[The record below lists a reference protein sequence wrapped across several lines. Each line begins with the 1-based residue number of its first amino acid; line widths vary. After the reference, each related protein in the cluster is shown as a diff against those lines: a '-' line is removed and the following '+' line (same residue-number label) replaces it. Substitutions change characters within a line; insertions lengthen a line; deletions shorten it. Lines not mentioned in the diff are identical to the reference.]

1 VTEEHLKS
9 LASYQILG
17 QVATGSAAIVY
28 KAHDPEQGRFLA
40 LKRLIAPSA
49 EQRALGYE
57 EVRTLAKVSDP
68 HVVSVYEFFEEGED
82 AYVAEEWIDGA
93 TVARLI
99 ADGAP
104 FSPIQAVA
112 VMRDALSG
120 LARAHRSG
128 IVHGDV
134 SPTNVMVDFDGVS
147 KLVDF
152 GSAGASGGRTP
163 STRGNYASPEALA
176 GRTISAASDVY
187 SAATLLAQLVQGH
200 PPADRGDLAGIWVP
214 FRMVLSRSMSSDPK
228 RRPADAAALL
238 ALLEEHSER
247 HFGPAYSAD
256 ADVAG
261 LVRATGAAAVIAF
274 GPAANAIPWPDAEE
288 PAPAG
293 VVTEDGVDAGDSAPG
308 VAQGPRLRLFLALA
322 IAVVLIVVTLGLR
335 SRRRRSV
342 GGADVFS

>member
-112 VMRDALSG
+112 VMRDALS
-120 LARAHRSG
+120 
-128 IVHGDV
+128 VQ
-134 SPTNVMVDFDGVS
+134 
-147 KLVDF
+147 
-152 GSAGASGGRTP
+152 
-163 STRGNYASPEALA
+163 A
-176 GRTISAASDVY
+176 GRFW
-187 SAATLLAQLVQGH
+187 Q
-200 PPADRGDLAGIWVP
+200 
-214 FRMVLSRSMSSDPK
+214 
-228 RRPADAAALL
+228 
-238 ALLEEHSER
+238 
-247 HFGPAYSAD
+247 
-256 ADVAG
+256 
-261 LVRATGAAAVIAF
+261 
-274 GPAANAIPWPDAEE
+274 
-288 PAPAG
+288 
-293 VVTEDGVDAGDSAPG
+293 
-308 VAQGPRLRLFLALA
+308 
-322 IAVVLIVVTLGLR
+322 
-335 SRRRRSV
+335 RRREWWPNALDPRQLRQPGSV
-342 GGADVFS
+342 GGANDKRRQ